1 MGSITITSIVVVVVL
16 AGAIFSL
23 AWLGYSAC
31 LKKYKLELAQ
41 GKHDIEL
48 CEELNN
54 KKQRKVTHTI
64 VSYVLTSILL
74 LALLGLF
81 IAGII
86 SKTKNNSFS
95 VNGNTT
101 LVIKSGSM
109 SGFYDDALE
118 DKYNELGY
126 DKNLQF
132 SYGDICFFEKPNDEL
147 VIGEVYAYSYNN
159 IIITHRLVDTQE
171 VKDSN
176 DNIIKTYYIFRGDKN
191 STKDQA
197 SVSADKILY
206 HYTGHKIP
214 VIGDLILFAQSY
226 LGIWCIICV
235 IGIII
240 SSDIVLNKIQ
250 KLNNQRFKQL
260 GGAIYE

>member
-16 AGAIFSL
+16 AGAIFGL

-31 LKKYKLELAQ
+31 LKKYKVELAQ

-48 CEELNN
+48 CEELNS
-54 KKQRKVTHTI
+54 KKQKKVTNKI
-64 VSYVLTSILL
+64 ISYVLTSILL

-81 IAGII
+81 IAGIVYRNN
-86 SKTKNNSFS
+86 NNSFS
-95 VNGNTT
+95 VNGNTA

-109 SGFYDDALE
+109 SGFYDDALTDDYE
-118 DKYNELGY
+118 ELGY

-132 SYGDICFFEKPNDEL
+132 SYGDICFFEKASDEL
-147 VIGEVYAYSYNN
+147 KIGEVYAYSYNN

-176 DNIIKTYYIFRGDKN
+176 GNIIKTYYIFRGDN
-191 STKDQA
+191 NPSKDQTL
-197 SVSADKILY
+197 VSADKILY

-250 KLNNQRFKQL
+250 KLNNQRFKEL

>member
-1 MGSITITSIVVVVVL
+1 MSSITITSIVVVAIL
-16 AGAIFSL
+16 AGAIFGF
-23 AWLGYSAC
+23 AWFGYSSC
-31 LKKYKLELAQ
+31 LKKYKLELEQ

-48 CEELNN
+48 CNELYN
-54 KKQRKVTHTI
+54 KKQKKVKDKI
-64 VSYVLTSILL
+64 ISYVLTSIIL

-81 IAGII
+81 IAGMI
-86 SKTKNNSFS
+86 SKSNNNSFS

-109 SGFYDDALE
+109 SGY
-118 DKYNELGY
+118 YNDTLANNYEELGY

-132 SYGDICFFEKPNDEL
+132 SYGDICFFEKPDAEL
-147 VIGEVYAYSYNN
+147 KIGEVYAYSYNN
-159 IIITHRLVDTQE
+159 VLITHRLIGTE
-171 VKDSN
+171 NIKDN
-176 DNIIKTYYIFRGDKN
+176 NGNIIKTYYIFRGDN
-191 STKDQA
+191 NPSKDKTL
-197 SVSADKILY
+197 VSSDKIMY

-235 IGIII
+235 IGVVI

-250 KLNNQRFKQL
+250 KLNNQRIIAL
-260 GGAIYE
+260 GGAINE